1 MELLS
6 HNLDLDGLILIEP
19 GIAEDE
25 RGTFSELYKKSDYRR
40 IGIIEKFVQEN
51 ISVSKK
57 GVLRGLHYQQEPLG
71 QAKLVRCSR
80 GSIFDV
86 AVDIRPKSKTY
97 LKWKGV
103 YLSENN
109 RLQLFIPKGFAH
121 GFQALEDNTEVVY
134 KCTVEYC
141 KSHEEV
147 IAYNDTRIGIE
158 WPIEQGIIQSEK
170 DRGNK

>member
-6 HNLDLDGLILIEP
+6 RKLDLDGLILIEP
-19 GIAEDE
+19 GIVEDE

-40 IGIIEKFVQEN
+40 IGIWDHFVQEN

-57 GVLRGLHYQQEPLG
+57 GVLRGLHYQKEPFE

-80 GSIFDV
+80 GAIYDV
-86 AVDIRPKSKTY
+86 AVDMRPKSKTY
-97 LKWKGV
+97 MQGHGETLTAH
-103 YLSENN
+103 N

-121 GFQALEDNTEVVY
+121 GFLALEDSEVIY

-141 KSHEEV
+141 KDHEEV
-147 IAYNDTRIGIE
+147 LAYNTQSLGIL
-158 WPIEQGIIQSEK
+158 WPEVGEIIQSEK
-170 DRGNK
+170 DRGIK